1 MVGPPFCDGKRG
13 RHATWNGP
21 SAPPQPLD
29 FHPARPEAV
38 APERARVQL
47 SADTGRP
54 TIGRRLRPRVR
65 QVKKRKSHR
74 APRAHPAPQ
83 PAPAAVERAAAVF
96 RGAFTAASETLA
108 RHGGVPSASVV
119 AEVAEG
125 ARAWL
130 TGRVAAIGAE
140 WSLSPVACRE
150 GCGWCC
156 SVPGELP
163 VSAWPLEL
171 FALAAW
177 LRAHR
182 TPDEMEALRGR
193 LRAAERPGA
202 REENAR
208 ERVPCALLDGARCG
222 AYPARPASCVGWN
235 AADASACEAYAK
247 GDDSSK
253 CRVDPVRLFAARAVP
268 LATAAALMRHGG
280 PGFDQEGVGPGGF
293 VGLSS
298 GLLAVLERGPAAL
311 EDWLAGGPVLTAA
324 AHVGRGMRGEQA
336 RGLEGMAR
344 APVE

>member
-1 MVGPPFCDGKRG
+1 M
-13 RHATWNGP
+13 
-21 SAPPQPLD
+21 
-29 FHPARPEAV
+29 
-38 APERARVQL
+38 
-47 SADTGRP
+47 
-54 TIGRRLRPRVR
+54 
-65 QVKKRKSHR
+65 KKRKSHR

-83 PAPAAVERAAAVF
+83 PAPAAVDRAAAVF
-96 RGAFTAASETLA
+96 GDAFTAANDALA
-108 RHGGVPSASVV
+108 RHGGGPSASVV

-130 TGRVAAIGAE
+130 TGKVAALGAE
-140 WSLSPVACRE
+140 WGLSPVACRE

-156 SVPGELP
+156 SVPARFP

-182 TPDEMEALRGR
+182 TPDEIEALRGR
-193 LRAAERPGA
+193 LREAARRGA
-202 REENAR
+202 REGNAR
-208 ERVPCALLDGARCG
+208 ERVPCPLLDGARCG

-280 PGFDQEGVGPGGF
+280 PGFDQEGAGPGGF
-293 VGLSS
+293 VDLST

-311 EDWLAGGPVLTAA
+311 EDWLAGGPVLSAA
-324 AHVGRGMRGEQA
+324 THVA
-336 RGLEGMAR
+336 RGLRGAQSRALEGMAR